1 MQCFASDRNTIL
13 LFFNLFTLL
22 YILLLLCPVFTS
34 LDCKAIPCPA
44 IEIDCLLFYFEYTCN
59 MLEKFTAQCR
69 SILFTFC
76 CSCTSP
82 ALRLELKIW
91 LTESL
96 EGEAKRV
103 LHLGTRSGGG
113 KEGRR
118 EYKNYSRQF
127 TPLFKVELG
136 SQNLLTR
143 LSCFKRFAKMR
154 GWQVVLHHPFC

>member
-1 MQCFASDRNTIL
+1 MQSFGLDRNTIL
-13 LFFNLFTLL
+13 LFSNLFTLL

-76 CSCTSP
+76 CSCCTSP
-82 ALRLELKIW
+82 PVPRAENLIDWKP
-91 LTESL
+91 
-96 EGEAKRV
+96 
-103 LHLGTRSGGG
+103 
-113 KEGRR
+113 GRR
-118 EYKNYSRQF
+118 SKTRFAPGNEERGREGGVERIQKLQSTVDNHIYQSHI
-127 TPLFKVELG
+127 LF
-136 SQNLLTR
+136 TR
-143 LSCFKRFAKMR
+143 LSSFKRFAKMR